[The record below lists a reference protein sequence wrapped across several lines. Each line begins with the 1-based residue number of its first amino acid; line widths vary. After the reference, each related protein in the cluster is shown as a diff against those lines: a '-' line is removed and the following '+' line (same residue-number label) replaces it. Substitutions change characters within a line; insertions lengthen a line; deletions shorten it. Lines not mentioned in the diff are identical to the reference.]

1 MAETSQDMQGRT
13 VFMTGMTAGLGRAA
27 VVDLV
32 ARGAHVVGFCRDG
45 AKGEALIQEIGTH
58 AGAGSLEI
66 LVGDLASLEDVRR
79 AASTF
84 LEMNRPLHV
93 LWNNAGL
100 INLDRRVS
108 EDGLEMTLAV
118 NHLGH
123 FLLTCLLLERLRETE
138 GARVVNT
145 ASDAHRFGGPLDFDD
160 LQADSGYGAFRI
172 YGRSK
177 LANILFTQEL
187 ARREKDH
194 GMTANCFHP
203 GFVASDLSKN
213 NGRWAKALMTAISP
227 FARSVE
233 KGAETGLYLC
243 TSPEVAEV
251 SGSYFVD
258 RRIRKVAVK
267 NMGPGDGPRLWEAS
281 LALTGLS
288 P

>member
-1 MAETSQDMQGRT
+1 
-13 VFMTGMTAGLGRAA
+13 MTGLTAGLGRAA
-27 VVDLV
+27 VADLV
-32 ARGAHVVGFCRDG
+32 SRGAQVVGFCRDRE
-45 AKGEALIQEIGTH
+45 KGEALVREVEGRD
-58 AGAGSLEI
+58 GSGSLEI
-66 LVGDLASLEDVRR
+66 LTGDLASQADVRD
-79 AASTF
+79 AAAAF
-84 LEMNRPLHV
+84 LEMKRPLHV

-100 INLDRRVS
+100 INLDRQVTA
-108 EDGLEMTLAV
+108 EGLEMTLAV

-123 FLLTCLLLERLRETE
+123 FLLTRLLLERLRETE

-145 ASDAHRFGGPLDFDD
+145 ASDAHRFGGPLDFSD
-160 LQADSGYGAFRI
+160 LQAASDYGAFRV

-177 LANILFTQEL
+177 LANILFTREL
-187 ARREKDH
+187 AQREKDH
-194 GMTANCFHP
+194 GVTVNCFHP

-243 TSPEVAEV
+243 TSPDVADV

-258 RRIRKVAVK
+258 RRIRKVAKK
-267 NMGPGDGPRLWEAS
+267 NMNPGDGERLWEAS
-281 LALTGLS
+281 LALTGLA